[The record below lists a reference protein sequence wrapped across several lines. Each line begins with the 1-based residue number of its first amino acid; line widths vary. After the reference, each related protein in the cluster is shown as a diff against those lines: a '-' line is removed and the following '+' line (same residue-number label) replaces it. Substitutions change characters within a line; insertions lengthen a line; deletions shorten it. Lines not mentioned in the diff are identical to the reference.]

1 MHISVNYTDDMSL
14 TKVFYKMAKKIVIL
28 AQSVTTTIHVLDTTF
43 QVKQSWSMLAKAMS
57 TTCCRGSP
65 CLSNDNS
72 SEDIC
77 LGHRLVLLFS
87 N

>member
-1 MHISVNYTDDMSL
+1 MSL

-43 QVKQSWSMLAKAMS
+43 QVKQSWSMLAKAMT
-57 TTCCRGSP
+57 TTCDQRS
-65 CLSNDNS
+65 LSFSNDNRGQ
-72 SEDIC
+72 DRCRRHI
-77 LGHRLVLLFS
+77 LLLLFS